1 MANPYRVLFSAPGA
15 KGFSAAG
22 LLARLP
28 LPMTHMGIL
37 TMLSEL
43 RGEYA
48 LAGAVAGTFTLSMAL
63 IGPQISRVVDR
74 LGQGR
79 VLLPATGVSVAALGG
94 LLLCAYYDAPVW
106 TLFVFAFLA
115 GFMPSM
121 GAMVRARWTHLYRG
135 SSRLNAAYSLES
147 VVDELTYIVG
157 PAIAVVLGTALF
169 PEAGPMVAAV
179 LLVVGVLLF
188 VPQKRTEP
196 PVQPQARGAG
206 RSAIRSGSLL
216 AMALTLMFGGAIAG
230 TVDTMGLAFAQEQGQ
245 KGSAGIVFAVYA
257 VGSAVSGLTF
267 GALKWSVPLPR
278 LLVLGVTGTALTTLP
293 FLVVNSIATL
303 SAAVFL
309 AGVFFAPTMVTIMGI
324 VEKLTPAARL
334 TEGMTWMIAGLQ
346 IGVALGAAASGQVVD
361 SFGTRAGFVVSLAM
375 GALALLTT
383 LLSYRHVSAE
393 TARAAE
399 GEEAARG
406 PHQPGIVA
414 ETVTGQ
420 ESHTERV
427 DHRRPSGQG
436 RTPST

>member
-1 MANPYRVLFSAPGA
+1 MANPYRELFSAPGA
-15 KGFSAAG
+15 KGFSLAG

-94 LLLCAYYDAPVW
+94 LLLCAYYDAPAW
-106 TLFVFAFLA
+106 TLFVFALLA

-121 GAMVRARWTHLYRG
+121 GAMVRARWTQLYRG
-135 SSRLNAAYSLES
+135 SPRLNAAYSLES
-147 VVDELTYIVG
+147 VVDELTYIIG
-157 PAIAVVLGTALF
+157 PAIAVMLGTTLF
-169 PEAGPMVAAV
+169 PEAGPLVAMV
-179 LLVVGVLLF
+179 LLTVGVLLF

-196 PVQPQARGAG
+196 PVQSAADATG
-206 RSAIRSGSLL
+206 RSVIRARAVALL
-216 AMALTLMFGGAIAG
+216 ALTLMFGGAIAG
-230 TVDTMGLAFAQEQGQ
+230 TIDTMGLAFAQDQGQ
-245 KGSAGIVFAVYA
+245 KEAAGIVFTVYA
-257 VGSAVSGLTF
+257 VGSAISGLTF
-267 GALKWSVPLPR
+267 GALKLSTPLPR

-303 SAAVFL
+303 SVAVFF

-324 VEKLTPAARL
+324 VEKVTPAAQL

-346 IGVALGAAASGQVVD
+346 VGVALGAAASGQVVD
-361 SFGTRAGFVVSLAM
+361 SFGTRAGFTVALVV

-383 LLSYRHVSAE
+383 LLAYRHLRAE
-393 TARAAE
+393 TERAAVRD
-399 GEEAARG
+399 EEVKLAVG
-406 PHQPGIVA
+406 G
-414 ETVTGQ
+414 
-420 ESHTERV
+420 
-427 DHRRPSGQG
+427 
-436 RTPST
+436 